1 MQETGTNLLDQVF
14 EQVTDQQIAAF
25 RLKTGKQRM
34 DSTQVASNIRRIGR
48 VQLLVE
54 VLQRVQR
61 MLNES
66 DQVRY
71 AADLRPTCKDMPG
84 NTSTT

>member
-1 MQETGTNLLDQVF
+1 MLDQAF
-14 EQVTDQQIAAF
+14 EQVTDQQIVAF
-25 RLKTGKQRM
+25 QIKTNLQRM

-66 DQVRY
+66 DQERY
-71 AADLRPTCKDMPG
+71 AGDFAPTCRDMPG